1 MSLNK
6 LRSFEKYSIIKG
18 ELKANKLGL
27 INATDNKCCF
37 ISNTGDKEI
46 ISRDITPADLPAS
59 VSGYGNIKTV
69 YQQLDQR
76 VNVVNTASAV
86 SPIYNDTNS
95 HGSRNG
101 IDCSDFLEGDYLQ
114 INSYGFYQTPQAGAK
129 ALQGIKVT
137 LTDSDG
143 FQQDFS
149 VYYPPSTNIRDR
161 IVFPEAVITTSVT
174 FWELDIKLIKNF
186 INNEPCVK
194 LYLKF
199 LAHNSFSGDGPY
211 STVIT
216 RLPTTGIAWNSS
228 MSVSW
233 DWKYSSNAADLSPSF
248 VIYTEESS
256 VKKCSRIDDV

>member
-6 LRSFEKYSIIKG
+6 FREYNKYGIING

-27 INATDNKCCF
+27 INATDDKCCF

-59 VSGYGNIKTV
+59 VAGYGNIKTV

-76 VNVVNTASAV
+76 VNIVNTASAV
-86 SPIYNDTNS
+86 SAIYNDANS

-129 ALQGIKVT
+129 FLGGIKVT
-137 LTDSDG
+137 LTDASG
-143 FQQDFS
+143 AQEDFS
-149 VYYPPSTNIRDR
+149 IYTPPSTNIRDR
-161 IVFPEAVITTSVT
+161 IGFPQGVINFSVT

-186 INNEPCVK
+186 INSEPCVK

-199 LAHNSFSGDGPY
+199 LSSSLTTNETYA
-211 STVIT
+211 TVIT
-216 RLPTTGIAWNSS
+216 RLPATGIAWNHS

-233 DWKYSSNAADLSPSF
+233 DWKYSGDPAELSPDF

-256 VKKCSRIDDV
+256 VKKCSRIDDA